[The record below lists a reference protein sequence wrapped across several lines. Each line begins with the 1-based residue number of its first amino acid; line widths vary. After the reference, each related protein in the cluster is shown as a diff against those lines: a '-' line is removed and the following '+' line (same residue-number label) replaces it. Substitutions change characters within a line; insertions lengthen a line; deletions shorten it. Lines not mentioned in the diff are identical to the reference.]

1 MNKPD
6 RWVVLKMSTQD
17 SETIYKVF
25 ATWFGGYLDGDSWKI
40 NSGITDMRE
49 DEDYFYFIGFSGSEY
64 ACRKGAYGTNSYTQG
79 VLSSII
85 DNAHKVNSSVEVMP
99 EDTNWSSIFLG

>member
-49 DEDYFYFIGFSGSEY
+49 DEDYFYFIGFSGSKY
-64 ACRKGAYGTNSYTQG
+64 ACRKGAYGTNSYTHG
-79 VLSSII
+79 VLTSII
-85 DNAHKVNSSVEVMP
+85 DNAHKTNSSVEVMP
-99 EDTNWSSIFLG
+99 EDTDWSSIF